1 MALIVEDGSGI
12 ANANTYADLEFI
24 REYASLRGVEL
35 SDDDAVLEPVVF
47 RVMDFIES
55 RDFGGRRVF
64 IDGLSFPRAGL
75 AIDGVDI
82 PADAIPLGL
91 KRAEAQ
97 LVIDVS
103 ITGVDLMP
111 SANAAPMVKREKV
124 GPLETE
130 YFGPDGVGGPE
141 IPLASALLAPFM
153 RGQGAFTFRTVRV

>member
-1 MALIVEDGSGI
+1 MALIVEDGSGV
-12 ANANTYADLEFI
+12 ANANTYADLDFI
-24 REYASLRGVEL
+24 REYAANRGVEL

-55 RDFGGRRVF
+55 REFAGRRVF
-64 IDGLSFPRAGL
+64 IDGLAFPREGIT
-75 AIDGVDI
+75 IDGVLI
-82 PADAIPLGL
+82 PPSVVPLGL

-130 YFGPDGVGGPE
+130 YFAPDGVGGPE

-153 RGQGAFTFRTVRV
+153 RGQGAFSFRTVRV